1 MVTTVQNIVVDV
13 VCEGLL
19 SVLNEEEGLKYC
31 SLGRHTTEI
40 LLSCP
45 KLLHF
50 VYLKDKAI

>member
-1 MVTTVQNIVVDV
+1 VVTTVQNIVVGI
-13 VCEGLL
+13 VCGLL
-19 SVLNEEEGLKYC
+19 SMLSEEEGLKYC
-31 SLGRHTTEI
+31 SLGRQPTEI

>member
-1 MVTTVQNIVVDV
+1 MVTTVQSIVVGV
-13 VCEGLL
+13 VCKGLL
-19 SVLNEEEGLKYC
+19 NVLNEEEGLKYC
-31 SLGRHTTEI
+31 SLGRHPTEI